1 MSIVHIPSQKSQR
14 IQLGVELA
22 MMCVLLVA
30 SLSAFGTSG
39 IGVACAFAVAYGVPR
54 WLYARLSGGEEKGA
68 LVLAAAG
75 LALVV
80 WAFCNIYGWTE
91 AVGHALSNPE
101 ISSDDNSYFR
111 WALHYYDG
119 SVEEIDTKFI
129 GFPLMILI
137 SWQIFGVSIV
147 WPIAINVMLTLLTI
161 VLTGQMAGR
170 ALEGRVKADRPYIT
184 FLAMLG
190 TVLLCYWMSHGAM
203 LLKEPLTYFAVALAA
218 YAIARMKAVRAESG
232 GRMWTD
238 IALFV
243 IAIAILSISR
253 TGVIYFVMAGVALAL
268 IDNRRMWRYGTTLMG
283 ISLVG
288 IGMGIYWSNGF
299 SAEVQMRIVAGA
311 NAGGDIMHHVY
322 KAHGAYGEAMSHYF
336 ALPAWQ
342 KLLLLPVTCI
352 VQLFIPFPWP
362 SVEGL
367 SIGSL
372 ATRFQWGWY
381 AIAGVALFYIFRLSW
396 KKQSLG
402 WWALWPFVCF
412 AAAAF
417 STGGA
422 VSRYILPYQP
432 LFVVVA
438 VWVVC
443 KYREGQWRR
452 SFRIW
457 LATYALVVAAILLY
471 CYFQTQS

>member
-68 LVLAAAG
+68 LVLAVAG
-75 LALVV
+75 FALVA
-80 WAFCNIYGWTE
+80 WAVCNIYGWTE
-91 AVGHALSNPE
+91 AVGHALSDPQ
-101 ISSDDNSYFR
+101 IHSDDNSYYR
-111 WALHYYDG
+111 WALHHYDG

-129 GFPLMILI
+129 GFPLMILL
-137 SWQIFGVSIV
+137 SWMLFGHSIV

-170 ALEGRVKADRPYIT
+170 VLAGRVKADRAHVAY
-184 FLAMLG
+184 LAMLG
-190 TVLLCYWMSHGAM
+190 TALLCYWMSHGAM

-218 YAIARMKAVRAESG
+218 YSVARMKAVRAESD
-232 GRMWTD
+232 GRMWAD

-253 TGVIYFVMAGVALAL
+253 TGVIYFVMAGVVLTMM
-268 IDNRRMWRYGTTLMG
+268 DNRQMWRYGTMLLG
-283 ISLVG
+283 FSLVG
-288 IGMGIYWSNGF
+288 IGVGIYWSNGF
-299 SAEVQMRIVAGA
+299 SAEVQMRIVAGT
-311 NAGGDIMHHVY
+311 NAGGDIMNNIY

-336 ALPAWQ
+336 ELPIWQ

-362 SVEGL
+362 GVEGL
-367 SIGSL
+367 GIGSL

-438 VWVVC
+438 VWVIC
-443 KYREGQWRR
+443 KYREGHWRR

-457 LATYALVVAAILLY
+457 LACYSLLVAAILIF
-471 CYFQTQS
+471 CYLQTSL